1 MSFLPIYLNLEKSQI
16 LIVGGGR
23 VALQKLQGLIQFTSA
38 ITVCAPR
45 VLKSIKV
52 LPVSVLEQAYSSDLL
67 ENASLVYACT
77 NDPDINQQIRIDA
90 RLRHILV
97 NVADNP
103 VSGDFISP
111 ALCRHKELTVAV
123 SSNGLDVNKAIYWR
137 NRIKTLLEVEE

>member
-1 MSFLPIYLNLEKSQI
+1 
-16 LIVGGGR
+16 
-23 VALQKLQGLIQFTSA
+23 
-38 ITVCAPR
+38 
-45 VLKSIKV
+45 
-52 LPVSVLEQAYSSDLL
+52 L